1 MERSTDEKE
10 ALLRRCREHGVT
22 LMLDLGDGYYQNLNT
37 GKFNVL
43 EVGSTW
49 PGSADD
55 AATYGR
61 LEWQEV
67 PPLPSRPVQP

>member
-1 MERSTDEKE
+1 
-10 ALLRRCREHGVT
+10 
-22 LMLDLGDGYYQNLNT
+22 MLDLGDGYYQNLNT

-43 EVGSTW
+43 EVGVTW